1 MRCRAQR
8 AVCSEELRRVCRG
21 ERREVSAVIRRADGG
36 VSMGADSVTQWW
48 VEVTVRAA
56 DDRVVMTRGGW

>member
-1 MRCRAQR
+1 
-8 AVCSEELRRVCRG
+8 VCRG

-36 VSMGADSVTQWW
+36 VSMGADSVMQWW

-56 DDRVVMTRGGW
+56 GEKTVMKRVGW